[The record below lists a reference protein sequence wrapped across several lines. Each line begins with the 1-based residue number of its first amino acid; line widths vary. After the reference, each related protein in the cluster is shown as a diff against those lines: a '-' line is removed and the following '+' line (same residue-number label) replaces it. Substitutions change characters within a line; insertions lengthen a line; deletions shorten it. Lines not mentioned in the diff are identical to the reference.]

1 MQLDIKTVKGITTK
15 AAEKLAEAKIDTLES
30 FRAATRTASK
40 RTELSKKT
48 GISYGQLY
56 SLSKQAELLGIG
68 GMTGENAETL
78 VRAGIRSIS
87 DLSGALTSSIGTF
100 LRTMER
106 SGALKQSGPEASEL
120 ELLKAAAKKVKSKFE
135 PDKDDLT
142 NPYIEFEKERKVTF
156 PEGAVPRG
164 GGEEAIGFFSGIKD
178 IMVDIGEGI
187 AKAQHA
193 LDLSSMDIQN
203 SILDD
208 PELAAYGFNA
218 SWYTIPEAT
227 FTLKMEY
234 AVTEEK
240 SSSGTS
246 TVRRFL
252 VSPSNARYNNYF
264 KSQESASST
273 ISMRF
278 VPIPPPDRFT
288 DRIAMPDLLGME
300 HDEALEELRLLRI
313 PLGNVDSL
321 VGTTSSGKATEVTWQ
336 SVDAGKIL
344 KIGEKVSLKVT
355 ANT

>member
-1 MQLDIKTVKGITTK
+1 MQLDIKTVKGITPK
-15 AAEKLAEAKIDTLES
+15 IAEKLAESKIETVEG
-30 FRAATRTASK
+30 FRAATRTTAK
-40 RTELSKKT
+40 RSELSKKT

-68 GMTGENAETL
+68 MTGENAEAL
-78 VRAGIRSIS
+78 VRAGIRCIS
-87 DLSGALTSSIGTF
+87 DISSALPSSIETF
-100 LRTMER
+100 LRAMER
-106 SGALKQSGPEASEL
+106 SGALKHSGPGAAEL
-120 ELLKAAAKKVKSKFE
+120 ELMKEAAKKEKSKFE
-135 PDKDDLT
+135 PDKDDLIS
-142 NPYIEFEKERKVTF
+142 PYIEFEKERKVTV

-164 GGEEAIGFFSGIKD
+164 GGEEAIGFFSGIKE

-187 AKAQHA
+187 AEAQHA

-240 SSSGTS
+240 SSSGTA
-246 TVRRFL
+246 TVRKFL

-288 DRIAMPDLLGME
+288 DRIIMPDLIGMA
-300 HDEALEELRLLRI
+300 HDEALEELRLQRI
-313 PLGNVDSL
+313 PAGNVETAE
-321 VGTTSSGKATEVTWQ
+321 GTPGNGKTTEVTWQ

-344 KIGEKVSLKVT
+344 KIGEKVSLKLILAT
-355 ANT
+355 

>member
-1 MQLDIKTVKGITTK
+1 MQLDIKTVKGITQK
-15 AAEKLAEAKIDTLES
+15 VAEKLAEAKIDTVEG
-30 FRAATRTASK
+30 FRAATRTSAK
-40 RTELSKKT
+40 RMELSKKT
-48 GISYGQLY
+48 GISYSQLY
-56 SLSKQAELLGIG
+56 NFSKQAELLGIG
-68 GMTGENAETL
+68 GMTGENAEAL
-78 VRAGIRSIS
+78 VRAGIRSTA
-87 DLSGALTSSIGTF
+87 DLSGALPSSIETLLGA
-100 LRTMER
+100 MER
-106 SGALKQSGPEASEL
+106 SGALKTTGPGAAEL
-120 ELLKAAAKKVKSKFE
+120 ELIRETARKAKSKFE
-135 PDKDDLT
+135 PDKEDLKS
-142 NPYIEFEKERKVTF
+142 PYIEFEKDTKTF
-156 PEGAVPRG
+156 IPEGAMPRG
-164 GGEEAIGFFSGIKD
+164 GGEEATSFFSGIKEL
-178 IMVDIGEGI
+178 MVDIGEGI
-187 AKAQHA
+187 AEAQHA

-246 TVRRFL
+246 TIRKFL

-288 DRIAMPDLLGME
+288 DRIAMPDLIGMD
-300 HDEALEELRLLRI
+300 HDEALEELKLLGI
-313 PLGNVDSL
+313 PFGNVESTA
-321 VGTTSSGKATEVTWQ
+321 GTAMNGKSTEVTWQ

-355 ANT
+355 AAP

>member
-1 MQLDIKTVKGITTK
+1 MQLDIKTVKGITQK
-15 AAEKLAEAKIDTLES
+15 AAEKLAEAKIDTVEG
-30 FRAATRTASK
+30 FKAATRTTAK
-40 RTELSKKT
+40 RMELSKKT
-48 GISYGQLY
+48 GISYSQLY
-56 SLSKQAELLGIG
+56 LFSKQAELLGIG
-68 GMTGENAETL
+68 GMTGENSEAL
-78 VRAGIRSIS
+78 VRAGIRSAA
-87 DLSGALTSSIGTF
+87 DLSGAVPSSIETF
-100 LRTMER
+100 LKAMER
-106 SGALKQSGPEASEL
+106 SGALKTSGPGADEL
-120 ELLKAAAKKVKSKFE
+120 ELIRDSAKKLKSRFE
-135 PDKDDLT
+135 PDKDDLRS
-142 NPYIEFEKERKVTF
+142 PYIEFEKEHEAIF

-164 GGEEAIGFFSGIKD
+164 GGEEVTAFFSGIKEL
-178 IMVDIGEGI
+178 MVDIGEGI
-187 AKAQHA
+187 AEAQHA

-246 TVRRFL
+246 TVRKFL

-288 DRIAMPDLLGME
+288 DRVAMPDLIGMD
-300 HDEALEELRLLRI
+300 HDEALEELKLLGI
-313 PLGNVDSL
+313 PLGNVESTA
-321 VGTTSSGKATEVTWQ
+321 GTTISGKATEVTWQ

-355 ANT
+355 AAP

>member
-1 MQLDIKTVKGITTK
+1 MQLDIKAVKGITQK
-15 AAEKLAEAKIDTLES
+15 IAEKLAESKIDTLES
-30 FRAATRTASK
+30 FRAATRNTAK
-40 RTELSKKT
+40 RMELSKKT
-48 GISYGQLY
+48 GIGYRELY
-56 SLSKQAELLGIG
+56 NFSKQAELLGISEIS
-68 GMTGENAETL
+68 GENAEAL
-78 VRAGIRSIS
+78 VRAGIRSAQ
-87 DLSGALTSSIGTF
+87 DLSFALPSSIGTF
-100 LRTMER
+100 LSAMER
-106 SGALKQSGPEASEL
+106 SGAIKKPGPNEAELKLIRDSARKQ
-120 ELLKAAAKKVKSKFE
+120 KSRFE
-135 PDKDDLT
+135 PDKDDLRS
-142 NPYIEFEKERKVTF
+142 PYIEFEKEHNEIL
-156 PEGAVPRG
+156 PEGAAPRG
-164 GGEEAIGFFSGIKD
+164 GGEDVPAFFSGIKEL
-178 IMVDIGEGI
+178 MVDIGEGI

-240 SSSGTS
+240 SSSGTTS
-246 TVRRFL
+246 VRKFL

-288 DRIAMPDLLGME
+288 DRIAMPDLLGKD
-300 HDEALEELRLLRI
+300 HDEAIEELKLLGI
-313 PLGNVDSL
+313 PLGSVEQ
-321 VGTTSSGKATEVTWQ
+321 VAGETVSGKATEVTWQ
-336 SVDAGKIL
+336 SVEAGKIL

-355 ANT
+355 CAP

>member
-40 RTELSKKT
+40 RMELSKKT
-48 GISYGQLY
+48 GISYDQLY
-56 SLSKQAELLGIG
+56 NFSKQAELLGIE
-68 GMTGENAETL
+68 GMTGEKAESL
-78 VRAGIRSIS
+78 ARAGIRSIS
-87 DLSGALTSSIGTF
+87 DISLALPSSIGTF

-106 SGALKQSGPEASEL
+106 SGALKQSGPGEAEL
-120 ELLKAAAKKVKSKFE
+120 ELLKKAARKVKSKFE
-135 PDKDDLT
+135 PDKDDLI
-142 NPYIEFEKERKVTF
+142 NPYIEFEKEREVII

-164 GGEEAIGFFSGIKD
+164 GGEDAIGFFSGIRE
-178 IMVDIGEGI
+178 IMVDIGEGL

-240 SSSGTS
+240 SSSGT
-246 TVRRFL
+246 TAVRKFL

-264 KSQESASST
+264 KSLESASST

-288 DRIAMPDLLGME
+288 DRIAMPDLMGMDHE
-300 HDEALEELRLLRI
+300 EALEELRLLRI
-313 PLGNVDSL
+313 PLGNVESSA
-321 VGTTSSGKATEVTWQ
+321 GTTNNGKVTEVTWQ

-355 ANT
+355 AAT

>member
-1 MQLDIKTVKGITTK
+1 MQLDIKTVKGITQK
-15 AAEKLAEAKIDTLES
+15 VAEKLKEAKIDTVDG
-30 FRAATRTASK
+30 FRAATRTTAK

-48 GISYGQLY
+48 GVSYSQLY
-56 SLSKQAELLGIG
+56 NFSKQAELLGIE
-68 GMTGENAETL
+68 GMTAENAEVL
-78 VRAGIRSIS
+78 VRAGIRSAA
-87 DLSGALTSSIGTF
+87 DLSGALPSSIETF
-100 LRTMER
+100 LRAMER
-106 SGALKQSGPEASEL
+106 SGALKQSGPGAAEL
-120 ELLKAAAKKVKSKFE
+120 EIIRGTAKKAKSKFE
-135 PDKDDLT
+135 PDKEDLRS
-142 NPYIEFEKERKVTF
+142 PYIEFDKEHEVTV

-164 GGEEAIGFFSGIKD
+164 GVEDAVGFFSGIKE

-187 AKAQHA
+187 AEAQHA

-240 SSSGTS
+240 SSSGTT
-246 TVRRFL
+246 TVRKFL

-273 ISMRF
+273 VSMRF

-288 DRIAMPDLLGME
+288 DRIAMPDLIGMD

-313 PLGNVDSL
+313 PVGNLESAA
-321 VGTTSSGKATEVTWQ
+321 GTPNNGKATEVTWQ

-344 KIGEKVSLKVT
+344 KIGEKVSLKLIAAT
-355 ANT
+355 

>member
-1 MQLDIKTVKGITTK
+1 MQLDIKTVKGITQK
-15 AAEKLAEAKIDTLES
+15 IAEKLAESKINTVEGL
-30 FRAATRTASK
+30 RAATRTTAM

-87 DLSGALTSSIGTF
+87 DLSWALTSSIGTF

-106 SGALKQSGPEASEL
+106 SGALKQSGPGAAEL
-120 ELLKAAAKKVKSKFE
+120 ELLKEAARKQKSKFE
-135 PDKDDLT
+135 PDKDDLV
-142 NPYIEFEKERKVTF
+142 NPYIEFEKERKVTV
-156 PEGAVPRG
+156 PEGAVHRG
-164 GGEEAIGFFSGIKD
+164 GGEETIGFFSGIKD

-187 AKAQHA
+187 AEAQHA

-240 SSSGTS
+240 SSSGT
-246 TVRRFL
+246 TTIRRFL

-313 PLGNVDSL
+313 PLGNVDSI
-321 VGTTSSGKATEVTWQ
+321 VGATSSGKATEVTWQ

-355 ANT
+355 ART